1 MYLVWQHMIAE
12 DKADSSSTRVLVIME
27 MNDNAVSVQVGVG
40 GKRGRWDALS
50 AQCKF
55 PKAYKYA
62 EVSMRMCDYG
72 NIFRW

>member
-40 GKRGRWDALS
+40 GKRGR
-50 AQCKF
+50 
-55 PKAYKYA
+55 
-62 EVSMRMCDYG
+62 
-72 NIFRW
+72 